1 LRLVLVRY
9 SHPFLRG
16 DGMEKLIAVVD
27 LTSGT
32 VLNREKDT
40 LTLDIPTGFDRDTG
54 GVFVNAD
61 KLGRYR
67 TADGRTLVY
76 STAPKHLSHRSA
88 GEECLVAHR
97 EVDSTGASCTRR
109 YWLSVVEPSR

>member
-1 LRLVLVRY
+1 MGKFI
-9 SHPFLRG
+9 S
-16 DGMEKLIAVVD
+16 VVD

-32 VLNREKDT
+32 LSDREEDT
-40 LTLDIPTGFDRDTG
+40 LTLDLPLDFDRSTG

-67 TADGRTLVY
+67 SAEGETHVY
-76 STAPKHLSHRSA
+76 ATAPSFLSRRSP
-88 GEECLVAHR
+88 GEECLVASHQIN
-97 EVDSTGASCTRR
+97 SSGASCTRQ